1 MVAGRPD
8 RAAGPERR
16 ENPMTAMMSAPAPLP
31 TTGDRQVAERTAV
44 LHCIACDTTVHV
56 DRGEPIPTCATG
68 HIQ

>member
-1 MVAGRPD
+1 
-8 RAAGPERR
+8 
-16 ENPMTAMMSAPAPLP
+16 MTAMMSAPAPLP